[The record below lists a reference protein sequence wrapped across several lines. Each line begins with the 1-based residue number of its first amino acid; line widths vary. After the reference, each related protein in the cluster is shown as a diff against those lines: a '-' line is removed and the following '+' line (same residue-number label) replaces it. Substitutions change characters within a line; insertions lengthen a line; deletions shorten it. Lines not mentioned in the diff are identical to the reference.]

1 MRTPHPSP
9 ELKQAEAQGEMLHG
23 IFALADMTVAEVM
36 TPRIDIIAV
45 ESGATRDEVLATLR
59 QSEHARL
66 LVYDDHPDAV
76 AGVIY
81 AKDIL
86 ASSPMPTCHGTR

>member
-1 MRTPHPSP
+1 
-9 ELKQAEAQGEMLHG
+9 MLLG
-23 IFALADMTVAEVM
+23 VFSLADTTVAEVM

-45 ESGATRDEVLATLR
+45 DSSAERDEVISTLR
-59 QSEHARL
+59 SSEHARL
-66 LVYDDHPDAV
+66 LVYDGHPDAV

-86 ASSPMPTCHGTR
+86 ASAAGGSAVDAR